1 MKKIFIIFCC
11 FVGLS
16 AHATEMCARDDT
28 VVISL
33 DATLAPG
40 SALFVSGT
48 EAMFARSFAYGTL
61 VFATGCFSLNDLRQ
75 IQGDENIT
83 TTTLPHILSTSDE
96 DLIGNS
102 GWYNGDESNP
112 DNERQYCYY
121 QLIHPMLSKWHVNR
135 YNWNFKTAIDCSSG
149 CTNNSNMR
157 VLERQDW
164 RELLFDTIGR

>member
-11 FVGLS
+11 FVGMS

-40 SALFVSGT
+40 TTLFTSAT

-61 VFATGCFSLNDLRQ
+61 VFATGCFSWNDLRQ
-75 IQGDENIT
+75 IQGDETI
-83 TTTLPHILSTSDE
+83 TTLPQILSTSDE

-112 DNERQYCYY
+112 DNERKYCYY

-135 YNWNFKTAIDCSSG
+135 YDANHKTAIGCSSG
-149 CTNNSNMR
+149 CTGNSNAR

>member
-1 MKKIFIIFCC
+1 MKKIFIILCC
-11 FVGLS
+11 FGILS

-33 DATLAPG
+33 DATLEPG
-40 SALFVSGT
+40 TTLFTSAT

-61 VFATGCFSLNDLRQ
+61 VFATGCFSLSDVRQ
-75 IQGDENIT
+75 IQGDATIT
-83 TTTLPHILSTSDE
+83 GRPEILSTSDE

-112 DNERQYCYY
+112 DNERKLCYY
-121 QLIHPMLSKWHVNR
+121 QLIHPMLSKWHADK
-135 YNWNFKTAIDCSSG
+135 YGAGFKTAIECSNG
-149 CTNNSNMR
+149 CTGFVNSRM
-157 VLERQDW
+157 LGRQDW